1 MSISLLKNQKE
12 LDINSS
18 HSNDLE
24 NRITLNQHFFILHV
38 DF

>member
-12 LDINSS
+12 LDINFS

-24 NRITLNQHFFILHV
+24 NRITLNQHFSTLHAY
-38 DF
+38 F

>member
-12 LDINSS
+12 LDINFS

-24 NRITLNQHFFILHV
+24 NRITLNQHFLILQV
-38 DF
+38 YF